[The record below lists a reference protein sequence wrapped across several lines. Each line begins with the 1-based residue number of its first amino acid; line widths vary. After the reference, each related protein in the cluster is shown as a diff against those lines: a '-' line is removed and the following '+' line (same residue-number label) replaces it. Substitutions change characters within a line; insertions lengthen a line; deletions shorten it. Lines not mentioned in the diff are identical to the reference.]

1 MEFREAIAAALAA
14 VPAWEGR
21 FSADEVA
28 AMLETPPN
36 PDLGDFAFPCFK
48 LAKTLR
54 KAPPLIAQ
62 EAAAALALP
71 EGVSR
76 AEAAGGYVNFTATA
90 TAAATWAPGATCAS
104 TIRRSTSPS
113 RCTSG
118 ICPAP

>member
-62 EAAAALALP
+62 EAAAALDNH
-71 EGVSR
+71 VR
-76 AEAAGGYVNFTATA
+76 ARSNHPQTQRSFPWEIQNRDVPLLDSFF
-90 TAAATWAPGATCAS
+90 AS
-104 TIRRSTSPS
+104 L
-113 RCTSG
+113 
-118 ICPAP
+118 